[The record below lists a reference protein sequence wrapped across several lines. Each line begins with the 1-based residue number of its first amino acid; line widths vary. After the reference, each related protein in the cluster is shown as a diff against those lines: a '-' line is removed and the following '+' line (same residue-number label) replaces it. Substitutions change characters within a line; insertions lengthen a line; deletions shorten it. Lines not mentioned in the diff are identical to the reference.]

1 MILSYTTCLLHAR
14 SGYFACLISCNVLSR
29 RVPTSTQQSFLSGFF
44 EILDLTS
51 KVP

>member
-1 MILSYTTCLLHAR
+1 MIHSYTICVIHAR
-14 SGYFACLISCNVLSR
+14 SGCFACLISCNVLSR
-29 RVPTSTQQSFLSGFF
+29 RVPISTQQSFLSGVF